1 MGERLETGREDPLL
15 MLAAKEEYE
24 EEDASV
30 AWEDA
35 EPGRRPEEDP
45 GRNPALPDR
54 RLPPGRNLGISPAVV
69 VGAFDVVEESLS
81 ERPKPGGALLLSSE
95 SPVDWDSL
103 AAMTVD

>member
-1 MGERLETGREDPLL
+1 
-15 MLAAKEEYE
+15 
-24 EEDASV
+24 
-30 AWEDA
+30 
-35 EPGRRPEEDP
+35 
-45 GRNPALPDR
+45 
-54 RLPPGRNLGISPAVV
+54 LGISPAVV